1 VLSIEERRA
10 AIERDGAVLS
20 VARQCEL
27 LELNR
32 STLYYEPR
40 VEDALN
46 IKLMNII
53 DQVHTDEPCYG
64 YRKMTELLQRDGHEV
79 NRKRVARLMKVMG
92 VSALYCTKKP
102 NLSAPGHKIYPYLIR
117 GMEICRPNQVW
128 GVDITYI
135 RMRSGFL
142 YLVAI
147 LDWFSRYVLAWRL
160 SNSLEVS
167 FCVDALQAAL
177 KIATPEIHNSD
188 QGSQFGS
195 ADYTRLLDQS
205 KVAISMDGRGR
216 AFDNIFTE
224 RLWRTVKYEEVYLKD
239 YAGGREAQS
248 SLGNYFERYNTMR
261 PHQSLEYFTP
271 AEVYEGKKK
280 TSLLL
285 KQKISPHGGKQAT
298 LGAIAPSVEDHH
310 LSLGS
315 EWS

>member
-1 VLSIEERRA
+1 MLSIEERRA
-10 AIERDGAVLS
+10 AVERSGAVIS

-32 STLYYEPR
+32 STLYYEPG

-46 IKLMNII
+46 LKLMNII

-64 YRKMTELLQRDGHEV
+64 YRKMTELLQRGGFEV
-79 NRKRVARLMKVMG
+79 NHKRVARLMKVMG
-92 VSALYCTKKP
+92 VSALYCEKKP

-117 GMEICRPNQVW
+117 GMEIYRPNQVW

-177 KIATPEIHNSD
+177 RIATPEIHNSD

-195 ADYTRLLDQS
+195 NEYTRLLDQS

-224 RLWRTVKYEEVYLKD
+224 RLWRSVKYEEVYLKD

-261 PHQSLEYFTP
+261 PHQSLDYFTP
-271 AEVYEGKKK
+271 AEIYEGRAKAN
-280 TSLLL
+280 LL
-285 KQKISPHGGKQAT
+285 KQKISPHGGRQQT
-298 LGAIAPSVEDHH
+298 LGDIAPSVEDRH

-315 EWS
+315 ELS